1 MKKLGYL
8 LIGLFTV
15 FIIGCKS
22 RQAVIQPTKEIV
34 NTVEKIVTKTERD
47 TTFIV
52 DSDSS
57 FYKAWIE
64 CRDGKPVLR
73 DPKSQAGK
81 GKLKAP
87 NVKLDDK
94 GQLEIECAT
103 ENLELKA
110 RINELI
116 TELNNTSATIEY
128 VYIEVEKPLSSYQK
142 LLITLGE
149 IFGLLLL
156 ATIGYGAFKLVSK
169 YYVAK

>member
-1 MKKLGYL
+1 MKKLVYL

-15 FIIGCKS
+15 LIIGCKS

-87 NVKLDDK
+87 NVKLDDR
-94 GQLEIECAT
+94 GQLDIECAT

-110 RINELI
+110 RISDLI
-116 TELNNTSATIEY
+116 TELNTSSSTVEY
-128 VYIEVEKPLSSYQK
+128 VPFEVVKPLTKSQELFINLGK
-142 LLITLGE
+142 VFGVILLG
-149 IFGLLLL
+149 F
-156 ATIGYGAFKLVSK
+156 IGYGAFKLYK
-169 YYVAK
+169 KTYGR